1 MTETNEPI
9 KIHRGLK
16 GVYFDRS
23 PCTFIDGRIGELRYR
38 GYSIHDLAEH
48 STFEETAWL
57 LLRGEL
63 PTKPQLAE
71 FDAQLKSARELP
83 PPIFDVIRA
92 IKTAHPM
99 DVLRTAVSALA
110 AFDPE
115 TADNSRDAVIRKGIR
130 LTSQVPIIVA
140 AHARLREGLEPV
152 AASKD
157 LSHAGNLLWMLKG
170 DRPSA
175 DAAQLIDR
183 DLVLHAEHGSNASS
197 FTARVV
203 IGTEANLHAAITAAV
218 AALSG
223 PAHGGAA
230 EDVMKMAEEIGDPS
244 RAADYVRA
252 KRKAGEAVTGFGHR
266 VYRAEDP
273 RARHMRAGVE
283 RLSKEMGQPRWYEI
297 LQAVVNAMAPY
308 ARHGVNVNVDFYSGV
323 VYHLLGIKRDLFVPI
338 FAIGRVPESW
348 PRKSAQDD
356 RWSFCLSAGTVLRA
370 NQERPCRDD
379 RAGIIHRLSR
389 RRWLLPPSRAI
400 GHWRSLPNCSTFTPI
415 RLPRGRRSLRAEQ
428 PMCSVLAAA
437 LRHSRRST

>member
-1 MTETNEPI
+1 MAETNEPI

-57 LLRGEL
+57 LLHGEL
-63 PTKPQLAE
+63 PTEAQLAE
-71 FDAQLKSARELP
+71 FDAALKSARELP
-83 PPIFDVIRA
+83 APIFDIVRA
-92 IKTAHPM
+92 IKSAHPM
-99 DVLRTAVSALA
+99 DVLRTAASALA

-130 LTSQVPIIVA
+130 LTSQVPMIVA

-152 AASKD
+152 AASKE
-157 LSHAGNLLWMLKG
+157 LSHAANLLWMLRG
-170 DRPSA
+170 ETPSA

-203 IGTEANLHAAITAAV
+203 IGTEANLHAAVTAAI

-230 EDVMKMAEEIGDPS
+230 EDVMKMAEEIGDPA

-297 LQAVVNAMAPY
+297 LQAVVAAMAPY

-338 FAIGRVPESW
+338 FAVGRVPGWVVQALEQMDNNILIR
-348 PRKSAQDD
+348 PLTLYNGPDARAYVAIE
-356 RWSFCLSAGTVLRA
+356 RRTV
-370 NQERPCRDD
+370 
-379 RAGIIHRLSR
+379 
-389 RRWLLPPSRAI
+389 
-400 GHWRSLPNCSTFTPI
+400 
-415 RLPRGRRSLRAEQ
+415 
-428 PMCSVLAAA
+428 
-437 LRHSRRST
+437 

>member
-48 STFEETAWL
+48 SSFEETAWL
-57 LLRGEL
+57 LLHGEL
-63 PTKPQLAE
+63 PSKAQLAE
-71 FDAQLKSARELP
+71 FDGALKAARELP
-83 PPIFDVIRA
+83 TQIFDIIR
-92 IKTAHPM
+92 IVKQAHPM
-99 DVLRTAVSALA
+99 DVLRTAASALA
-110 AFDPE
+110 AFDAD
-115 TADNSRDAVIRKGIR
+115 TSDNSPQAVIRKGIR
-130 LTSQVPIIVA
+130 LTSQVPMIVA
-140 AHARLREGLEPV
+140 AHARLREGREPV
-152 AASKD
+152 AANKE
-157 LSHAGNLLWMLKG
+157 LSYAANLLWMLKG
-170 DRPSA
+170 ETPSA

-203 IGTEANLHAAITAAV
+203 IGTEANLHAAITAAI

-244 RAADYVRA
+244 RAADYVRD

-297 LQAVVNAMAPY
+297 LQAVVAAMAPY

-338 FAIGRVPESW
+338 FAIGRVPGWIVQALEQMDNNILIRPLTLYSG
-348 PRKSAQDD
+348 PDA
-356 RWSFCLSAGTVLRA
+356 RA
-370 NQERPCRDD
+370 YVPIERRP
-379 RAGIIHRLSR
+379 G
-389 RRWLLPPSRAI
+389 
-400 GHWRSLPNCSTFTPI
+400 
-415 RLPRGRRSLRAEQ
+415 
-428 PMCSVLAAA
+428 
-437 LRHSRRST
+437 